1 MDDEAE
7 ATQTG
12 APSPDGGR
20 ERRWRLAIG
29 ADDETSAAL
38 SSDDKRLSAALD
50 ALYGDG
56 ANAAAD
62 PRKRRGGLGRS
73 APRVAQ
79 WMGDIRSFF
88 PAQVVQIVQKDAF
101 ERLNLKQML
110 MEPEFLKAIEADVNL
125 VADLVSLRS
134 VMPAKTKDIA
144 RAIIAD
150 IVAKLM
156 QRLEQKTVEAIRG
169 ALDRSR
175 RTNRPRSRDIDWQRT
190 ISANLRPTNP
200 NTRPSCRRSWLVSYA
215 SSDGWSISTRW
226 FCASTSPAR
235 WQVR

>member
-1 MDDEAE
+1 MADEA
-7 ATQTG
+7 TK
-12 APSPDGGR
+12 PDLDPAGDNR

-29 ADDETSAAL
+29 ADDESSSAL
-38 SSDDKRLSAALD
+38 SAEDRKLSAALD

-56 ANAAAD
+56 SGDTASD

-88 PAQVVQIVQKDAF
+88 PEQVVQVVQKDAF

-134 VMPAKTKDIA
+134 AMPDKTKDIA
-144 RAIIAD
+144 RSIISD

-156 QRLEQKTVEAIRG
+156 QRLEQKTA
-169 ALDRSR
+169 
-175 RTNRPRSRDIDWQRT
+175 
-190 ISANLRPTNP
+190 
-200 NTRPSCRRSWLVSYA
+200 
-215 SSDGWSISTRW
+215 
-226 FCASTSPAR
+226 
-235 WQVR
+235 

>member
-7 ATQTG
+7 MNEPG
-12 APSPDGGR
+12 ALTPDGAR

-29 ADDETSAAL
+29 AADEASPAL
-38 SSDDKRLSAALD
+38 SEDDKRLSGALD

-56 ANAAAD
+56 AGDAAAD

-125 VADLVSLRS
+125 VADLISLRS

-144 RAIIAD
+144 RTIIAD

-156 QRLEQKTVEAIRG
+156 Q
-169 ALDRSR
+169 
-175 RTNRPRSRDIDWQRT
+175 
-190 ISANLRPTNP
+190 
-200 NTRPSCRRSWLVSYA
+200 
-215 SSDGWSISTRW
+215 
-226 FCASTSPAR
+226 
-235 WQVR
+235 